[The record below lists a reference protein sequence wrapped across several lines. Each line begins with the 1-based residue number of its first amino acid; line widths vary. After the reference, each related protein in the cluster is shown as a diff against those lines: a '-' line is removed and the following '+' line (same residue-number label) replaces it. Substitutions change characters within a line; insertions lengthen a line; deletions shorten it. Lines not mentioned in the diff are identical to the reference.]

1 MRCASRP
8 VLVLCAGLCGFA
20 AAGEAVAAV
29 TLAARSVQWPG
40 VQLEAVR
47 LELADDDAGGVRA
60 RLAVGAAEVPALGWH
75 RLGLQLEGRLTRD
88 LKRRWLLAGP
98 LKLTG
103 APGAALADARLSAVV
118 DAQANTLELDLAQG
132 ATMLHAALPLD
143 QPSHAQFALAS
154 LPVAWLGGVFG
165 ARPGLQGQLDAQL
178 ALDAGAGTV
187 RTAGTFD
194 LHGLGLAWRDG
205 HAQGIDGSGRLELEA
220 GDGTTRLELEAG
232 LHDGRVAQ
240 GAWGAEL
247 PPHPVQIAATARFAA
262 GQATLALLRVSD
274 PDALQL
280 EGALR
285 WDAQGRLDEMRID
298 RLQARLPAA
307 YRRYGRRWLAATY
320 GLDDLRTAGTFEAAL
335 DWRGGGLH
343 ALAVRGQGLA
353 LADADGRLDVAGLGG
368 ALDWHRR
375 DERPATTL
383 AWTALRWRDFAFGP
397 VETRWRSH
405 AGLLALEAPAVV
417 PFLGGDIHVQ
427 ALAWRPQ
434 PEAGQSRLTAT
445 LAFTGID
452 LGAFSAALGWPRFP
466 GTLGGAIPALRWV
479 GDRIDLA
486 GGLSL
491 HVFDGFVDVTRL
503 ALSAPFGPHPELAAD
518 LALRGLDLAAFTSVF
533 DIGHISG
540 RLDGDIQGLR
550 LVDWTPVAFDAYLHA
565 DGGGQISQRA
575 LDNLT
580 ALGGGSPAGGLQ
592 GAMLRW
598 FKHFGYRRIGLR
610 CRLADGVCRMGGL
623 ESDGDGYTILEG
635 RGLPHL
641 RVIGHQERVDWPT
654 LVRRLQAAAAGG
666 APQVR

>member
-1 MRCASRP
+1 
-8 VLVLCAGLCGFA
+8 
-20 AAGEAVAAV
+20 
-29 TLAARSVQWPG
+29 
-40 VQLEAVR
+40 
-47 LELADDDAGGVRA
+47 
-60 RLAVGAAEVPALGWH
+60 
-75 RLGLQLEGRLTRD
+75 
-88 LKRRWLLAGP
+88 
-98 LKLTG
+98 
-103 APGAALADARLSAVV
+103 
-118 DAQANTLELDLAQG
+118 
-132 ATMLHAALPLD
+132 
-143 QPSHAQFALAS
+143 
-154 LPVAWLGGVFG
+154 
-165 ARPGLQGQLDAQL
+165 
-178 ALDAGAGTV
+178 
-187 RTAGTFD
+187 
-194 LHGLGLAWRDG
+194 
-205 HAQGIDGSGRLELEA
+205 
-220 GDGTTRLELEAG
+220 
-232 LHDGRVAQ
+232 VAQ

-262 GQATLALLRVSD
+262 GQATLAPLRVSD

-580 ALGGGSPAGGLQ
+580 ALGGGSAAGGLQ
-592 GAMLRW
+592 RAMLRW

-623 ESDGDGYTILEG
+623 ESDADGYTILEG

-654 LVRRLQAAAAGG
+654 LVRRLQSAAAGG